1 MKGKPH
7 TLILAIIFLT
17 TYLPTMSQTFTMGK
31 KCKALL
37 EEVNGFLDA
46 ESYTEALAKLDEFSG
61 NCKTK
66 DAKEIAATSK
76 AEAYNGLQQYEQAIQ
91 EADAALKLTKDK
103 SLLAHFQKG
112 IALNE
117 LGDSEGSKSELQK
130 VIELTEMNQ
139 NSSVRANN
147 YALMARIYS
156 RQLNDRDS
164 ADIFLDKAIELNPG
178 NTAYIIQR
186 GDMNLYYN
194 EYEKAY
200 ANYDEALSKG
210 HDPLDVSISRTKVSF
225 KKLENKYGTNKANEL
240 RNKMTSDEKEVLCS
254 DLSKA
259 LNLGWEDMSMDM
271 FSALVCN

>member
-1 MKGKPH
+1 MSYQPIH
-7 TLILAIIFLT
+7 
-17 TYLPTMSQTFTMGK
+17 SQTFTMGK
-31 KCKALL
+31 KCKAIL
-37 EEVNGFLDA
+37 EEVNEHLGD

-76 AEAYNGLQQYEQAIQ
+76 AEAYNGLQQYEQAIV

-103 SLLAHFQKG
+103 SLLAHFHKG
-112 IALNE
+112 IALNK
-117 LGDSEGSKSELQK
+117 LGDLEGSKSELQK

-139 NSSVRANN
+139 NTNERANN

-164 ADIFLDKAIELNPG
+164 ADIYLDKAIELSPEK
-178 NTAYIIQR
+178 TSFIIQR

-200 ANYDEALSKG
+200 ANYDEALNKG

-240 RNKMTSDEKEVLCS
+240 RDKMTSDEKDVLCS

-259 LNLGWEDMSMDM
+259 LSLGWEDMSMDM